1 MNIRRFSMIIR
12 AAEACMNER
21 KDKNE
26 DEEIQALMAEG
37 YKEMAEEKLR
47 EAEEVFP
54 LVSEI
59 MLKYTQWDK

>member
-1 MNIRRFSMIIR
+1 MIIR
-12 AAEACMNER
+12 AAEAC
-21 KDKNE
+21 
-26 DEEIQALMAEG
+26 MAEG
-37 YKEMAEEKLR
+37 YKEMAEENLR

>member
-1 MNIRRFSMIIR
+1 MIIR

-37 YKEMAEEKLR
+37 YKEMAEENLR